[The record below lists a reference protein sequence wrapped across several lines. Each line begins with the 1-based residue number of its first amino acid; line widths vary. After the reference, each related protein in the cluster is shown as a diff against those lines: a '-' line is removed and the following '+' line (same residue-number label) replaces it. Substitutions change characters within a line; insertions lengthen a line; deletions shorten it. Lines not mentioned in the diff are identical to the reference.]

1 MIFFADKKTEITDM
15 TQGSIA
21 RHIINFAMPLMLGNI
36 FQQLY
41 NTVDSIIVGNYVG
54 KEALAAIGATSPF
67 VNTLIGFFMGF
78 STGGG
83 ILISQYFG
91 AKNISSLRKAIHTMI
106 LSTLILGF
114 FFTAAGI
121 WCNLPLLHLNS
132 TPQDIIEQSH
142 IYLTIHFSGIIFL
155 MLYNIGSGILRALG
169 DSKRPVQFLII
180 SSIINVLLDLF
191 FVISLNLGIAGAAY
205 ATMISQAV
213 SAFLVIHAIST
224 GNEVYKINFSELKI
238 DFKILHK
245 ILVLGV
251 PGGIQSSLTSFSNVF
266 VQGYIN
272 TFGSDC
278 VAGWATFNK
287 IDQICLLP
295 IQSLQMSI
303 TTYVGQN
310 FGADNIF
317 RAKKGVWIAIM
328 ISLGVAVLTFA
339 FMQAFATSLIM
350 LFNKDSGVIYYGKYF
365 LRVCTAFYMI
375 RVINPVFAGA
385 LRGFGNTTAP
395 MLLLLNGYV
404 FFRQIYLFVVT
415 HLTQDFFPVSICY
428 PIGWAMCSVSL
439 LVYYICWTQKK
450 FPKNKLLRH
459 N

>member
-1 MIFFADKKTEITDM
+1 MQIKKTEITDM

-21 RHIINFAMPLMLGNI
+21 RHIINFAMPLMMGNI

-106 LSTLILGF
+106 LSTLVLGF

-213 SAFLVIHAIST
+213 SAFLVIHSIST

-404 FFRQIYLFVVT
+404 FFQADLPFRSNTSDARFLPCFNLLPNRLGNVFSFT
-415 HLTQDFFPVSICY
+415 
-428 PIGWAMCSVSL
+428 ASL
-439 LVYYICWTQKK
+439 LYLLDTKK
-450 FPKNKLLRH
+450 IPKKQTVTP
-459 N
+459 